1 MDNYLE
7 TEPITGKGLYLVR
20 TGPDQG
26 AVLHFGD
33 PVKEQRALAAGNGWA
48 DLSHLEI
55 VAVKGADRLRW
66 LHDLTTQHL
75 ESFAGGWSNGLI
87 LDHLGH
93 IEHQFLI
100 FDDGEIS
107 WLIVDVDRALPL
119 IEYLKKMQFTMRVE
133 IRDASDEKSL
143 IRMPG
148 VVDEL
153 GGPFRL
159 VERGAIPEFPAST
172 VRVGIWALEAER
184 VAAMRPRFGLETDH
198 KSIPNELNLLNKSVH
213 LNKGCYRG
221 QETVAKVN
229 NLGQAP
235 RKLVLL
241 HLDGTEVDLPEV
253 GAAVERDGIKVGFV
267 GTSARHYELGNI
279 ALAVIKRNVDTD
291 AKLLVGN
298 IPAQIDEN

>member
-1 MDNYLE
+1 VSNYA
-7 TEPITGKGLYLVR
+7 LVENA
-20 TGPDQG
+20 PDRG
-26 AVLHFGD
+26 AILHFGD
-33 PVKEQRALAAGNGWA
+33 PVKEQRALAAGTGWA

-55 VAVKGADRLRW
+55 VAVKGVDRLRW

-75 ESFAGGWSNGLI
+75 ESFGGGWSSGLI

-100 FDDGEIS
+100 YDQLDASETT
-107 WLIVDVDRALPL
+107 WLIVDVDRAAPL
-119 IEYLKKMQFTMRVE
+119 IEYLRKMQFTMRVE
-133 IRDASDEKSL
+133 VRDASKERSL
-143 IRMPG
+143 VRIPG
-148 VVDEL
+148 ASDDL
-153 GGPFRL
+153 GGPFQL
-159 VERGAIPEFPAST
+159 VEHGAIPDFSDIAGAT
-172 VRVGIWALEAER
+172 QVGIWALEAAR
-184 VAAMRPRFGLETDH
+184 VAAMRPRIGLETDH

-241 HLDGTEVDLPEV
+241 HLDGSVVDLPEI
-253 GAAVERDGIKVGFV
+253 GADVERDGIKVGFV

-279 ALAVIKRNVDTD
+279 ALAVVKRNVEVNTN
-291 AKLLVGN
+291 LLVGN
-298 IPAQIDEN
+298 IPAQINED